1 MDFNLRYYEFIGV
14 RWIFIVWVYSLCV
27 IRYKV
32 FFKVYDSIEIIMF
45 DKSKYWYMILCWVW
59 KRIFVI
65 FDEGY

>member
-14 RWIFIVWVYSLCV
+14 RWIFIVWIYSLSV
-27 IRYKV
+27 ISYKV